1 LIGRAITWR
10 WRSTEMKR
18 SGEELTIAF
27 SPKWRKAENGEALAR
42 RSCR

>member
-1 LIGRAITWR
+1 
-10 WRSTEMKR
+10 MKR

-27 SPKWRKAENGEALAR
+27 SPKRRKAAKGEGLLR